1 MESLAVLVVALMA
14 LVLFTGPISLLLT
27 SKLFWD
33 FTRRNK
39 AVWILRRLMV
49 ATISPLGMSVEL
61 MFIFNQLPIWP
72 KLFAVAGFA
81 LNTVALKREFLR
93 NKPWAL
99 IFKPGMRDPNG
110 PAGQS

>member
-1 MESLAVLVVALMA
+1 MESLALVVVALMA

-39 AVWILRRLMV
+39 PVWVLRRFIV
-49 ATISPLGMSVEL
+49 ATVSPLGMSVQI
-61 MFIFNQLPIWP
+61 MFIFNQIPPGP
-72 KLFAVAGFA
+72 KAFA
-81 LNTVALKREFLR
+81 LGGFVINVIALKREFFR
-93 NKPWAL
+93 KRPWKTL
-99 IFKPGMRDPNG
+99 FKIESSDPNG